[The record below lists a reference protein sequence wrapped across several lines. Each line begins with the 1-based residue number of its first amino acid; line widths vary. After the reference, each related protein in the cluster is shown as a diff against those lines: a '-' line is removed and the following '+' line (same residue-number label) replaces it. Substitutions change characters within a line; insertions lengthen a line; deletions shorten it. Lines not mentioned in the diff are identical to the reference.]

1 MVVWKE
7 DFGIGIAAIDAQH
20 QKLFEITNKVYKL
33 LNNDLLTDKYDQIVA
48 VIEELRNY
56 TIEHFAAEEAYM
68 QEINY
73 RKFLSHKAI
82 HNDFIERIEAVDLSK
97 IDNEQNLYLKEI
109 LNFVT
114 DWLISHILQT
124 DKLITTAD

>member
-7 DFGIGIAAIDAQH
+7 DYGIGIAAIDAQH
-20 QKLFEITNKVYKL
+20 QKLFEITNEIYML

-68 QEINY
+68 QKINY

-82 HNDFIERIEAVDLSK
+82 HNDFIEKIEAVDLSK

>member
-7 DFGIGIAAIDAQH
+7 EYGIGIAAIDAQH
-20 QKLFEITNKVYKL
+20 QRLFEITNEIYTL
-33 LNNDLLTDKYDQIVA
+33 LNNALLTDKYDQIVA
-48 VIEELRNY
+48 VIEELRSY

-68 QEINY
+68 QEIKY

-82 HNDFIERIEAVDLSK
+82 HNDFIEKIEAVDFK
-97 IDNEQNLYLKEI
+97 QIDNEQNLYLKEI

-114 DWLISHILQT
+114 DWLINHILKT
-124 DKLITTAD
+124 DKLITAAD